1 MSPTATKTAA
11 ADAVSYF
18 LSWDGKTQIAA
29 VMSEDLHKVI
39 WGRMTYGNRP
49 HDGAVL
55 VEAEDARSWIAAQMQ
70 ARTDE
75 AKAQRARAFAVPTPE
90 MKEAA

>member
-1 MSPTATKTAA
+1 MSPTTTKSA

-29 VMSEDLHKVI
+29 VMSDDLHKVI

-75 AKAQRARAFAVPTPE
+75 AKAQRARAFAVPETAE
-90 MKEAA
+90 RKAA